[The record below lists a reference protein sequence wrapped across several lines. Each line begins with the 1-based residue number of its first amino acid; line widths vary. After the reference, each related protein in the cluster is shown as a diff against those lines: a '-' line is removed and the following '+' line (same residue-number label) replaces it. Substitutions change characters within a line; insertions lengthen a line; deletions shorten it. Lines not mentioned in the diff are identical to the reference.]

1 MENLIAE
8 SDIDAIMLC
17 EKTMATNLEECE
29 AMAAAARQAGKYLM
43 IGLNR
48 GLARAHV
55 KAKEILDSG
64 VMADWGVHKTDLF
77 YYLTG
82 KRAVRTFAVLATV
95 DKLCPNGGLRL
106 YDDPRYSLIG
116 NKP

>member
-8 SDIDAIMLC
+8 SDIDAMMLC
-17 EKTMATNLEECE
+17 EKTMATSLEECE

-48 GLARAHV
+48 RLARAHV

-64 VMADWGVHKTDLF
+64 EMGEI
-77 YYLTG
+77 
-82 KRAVRTFAVLATV
+82 RTFETHFSHPGPEGWTRQANSWFLTKRRRGSA
-95 DKLCPNGGLRL
+95 
-106 YDDPRYSLIG
+106 
-116 NKP
+116 